1 MANYFG
7 IQPPK
12 VNDIEFNNF
21 FLVLILLSSY
31 KF

>member
-12 VNDIEFNNF
+12 VNEIEFNNF
-21 FLVLILLSSY
+21 FLILILLRSDQ
-31 KF
+31 F